1 VRPEPDKFMKQSG
14 KSWEAPTHRIGFT
27 DRDAPQAPI
36 GLAITGGSGRS
47 SGEPAEAPR
56 LLRLVACPSPFG
68 HRQRGA
74 SVWRRRA
81 AAHAIVADGP
91 SKKPRRCTV
100 GAFPLINNTPAATL
114 GRVKAPDA
122 ESAIRKAIEE
132 PAQAAGYAV
141 ASLTTGPNPP

>member
-36 GLAITGGSGRS
+36 GLAITGGASR
-47 SGEPAEAPR
+47 PR
-56 LLRLVACPSPFG
+56 LPGFCGWARAPAHSGIDNVA
-68 HRQRGA
+68 
-74 SVWRRRA
+74 
-81 AAHAIVADGP
+81 
-91 SKKPRRCTV
+91 
-100 GAFPLINNTPAATL
+100 TPGSNSRFSETALTKGQTFYEVPGL
-114 GRVKAPDA
+114 
-122 ESAIRKAIEE
+122 RKAIEE